1 MSSTGPTDRPR
12 SSTIRTGYDPTEQRI
27 EYLEDRYRDVR
38 DDHREL
44 EREVRRLK
52 ADLAFLKFQLFLALL
67 LVVFLAVVIGAPLL
81 TP

>member
-12 SSTIRTGYDPTEQRI
+12 SSTIGTSYDPTEQRV
-27 EYLEDRYRDVR
+27 EYLEDRYKDLR
-38 DDHREL
+38 DDQREL
-44 EREVRRLK
+44 EREVRGLES
-52 ADLAFLKFQLFLALL
+52 DLAFLKFQLFLALL